1 MLEAS
6 MKWLGTTKP
15 LITIADYK
23 LEMFAS
29 IIQKYDWRLI
39 QIIDGLYQ
47 DNTKE
52 LCFNEAFTNNSK

>member
-6 MKWLGTTKP
+6 IKWLGTTKP

-29 IIQKYDWRLI
+29 IIQKYNWRLI

-52 LCFNEAFTNNSK
+52 LCCNEAFTNNSK